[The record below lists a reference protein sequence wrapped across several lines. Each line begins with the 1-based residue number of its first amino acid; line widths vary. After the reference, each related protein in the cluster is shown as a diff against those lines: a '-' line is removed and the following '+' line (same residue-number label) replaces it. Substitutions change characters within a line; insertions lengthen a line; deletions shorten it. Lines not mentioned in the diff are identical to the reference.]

1 MPRHTTNNPEESG
14 ARVKRAL
21 YHRCRRGEREAL
33 ATLLYR
39 LVDRLYL
46 AATFVAPD
54 EPSAQAALILAWE
67 DLLALLTRPYVGGH
81 LSHRAFD
88 LLGARLA
95 DYADRATVRRHL
107 RNAQHQADEGLLSLP
122 EEQLKPLVELIGR
135 YSDEIAHNYQVRMAF
150 RRRTWFAAAV
160 AVVVALAGLG
170 WLRFAA
176 LTGANNVQL
185 ACLQERII
193 KHELAQSVRERASEL
208 PDPTGADQGQAH
220 TLHRVSLVLDEIAN
234 IRPQSRTL
242 PYLATRIEQEAL
254 VEDLSEIAR
263 QSDEYARD
271 DLLQARLAL
280 EEVTAL

>member
-1 MPRHTTNNPEESG
+1 MPRHTVNNPEESG
-14 ARVKRAL
+14 ARVQRAL

-39 LVDRLYL
+39 LVDRLYV

-107 RNAQHQADEGLLSLP
+107 RNAQQQAEEGLLSLP
-122 EEQLKPLVELIGR
+122 EEQLQPLVDLIGR
-135 YSDEIAHNYQVRMAF
+135 YADEIAHNHRVRTAF
-150 RRRTWFAAAV
+150 RRRTWIAAAAAV
-160 AVVVALAGLG
+160 LVTLGGLG
-170 WLRFAA
+170 WLRFAT
-176 LTGANNVQL
+176 LSGATDVQL
-185 ACLQERII
+185 ACLQDRII
-193 KHELAQSVRERASEL
+193 KHELAQCLRDQAGEL
-208 PDPTGADQGQAH
+208 PDPDGADQGQAR
-220 TLHRVSLVLDEIAN
+220 TLQRASLVLDEIAN
-234 IRPQSRTL
+234 ARPQAPTL
-242 PYLATRIEQEAL
+242 TYLVTRIEQEAL
-254 VEDLSEIAR
+254 VEDLSDIAQ
-263 QSDEYARD
+263 QSDEFSRR

-280 EEVTAL
+280 EEVAAL